1 MNARLWCMGV
11 LMLIVV
17 IESIWIFRLSSTS
30 MVTFDVKRI
39 RGQFIHQL
47 AMHHASDEVVQTSN
61 VHFNQALQRALDR
74 YAKNHHVVI
83 LPREEVLSGG
93 KDVTDAIIP
102 EVSSLMRGSL

>member
-1 MNARLWCMGV
+1 MCAL
-11 LMLIVV
+11 
-17 IESIWIFRLSSTS
+17 ESIWMFRLSSS
-30 MVTFDVKRI
+30 SLVTFDAKRI

-61 VHFNQALQRALDR
+61 AHFNQALQRALDM
-74 YAKNHHVVI
+74 YAKRYHVVI

-102 EVSSLMRGSL
+102 EVSSLMRGAS